1 MRLRFP
7 AVAGRFYPA
16 EPNLLHDQIGQFLAA
31 VSIDEPRRPK
41 ALIVPHAGY
50 VYSGPVAAS
59 GYAWLAPWR
68 DQIDRVILLGTC
80 HTPGVIGLAA
90 TSAGAFLTPLGRVP
104 IDRAAVEESLRFSQV
119 QFNDEAQDRDHA
131 LEVQLPFLQVVL
143 GSVSIIPFLVG
154 NADAGTVAEVLDP
167 LWNGDRTVIVVSS
180 DLSHQHPYEEARRLD
195 EAAAQRDRAS
205 RRSLSRPESRLRP
218 QRDRRSLARRPPALA
233 AVPDRGPSLLRR
245 HRRPAPACGRI
256 RSLGVS
262 PRRGIA
268 AEPMPAYRRMTTN
281 VKRP

>member
-16 EPNLLHDQIGQFLAA
+16 EPNLLHAQIGQFLAA

-59 GYAWLAPWR
+59 GFAWLAPWR
-68 DQIDRVILLGTC
+68 DKIDRVILLGTC

-104 IDRAAVEESLRFSQV
+104 VDRAAVEESLRFSQV
-119 QFNDEAQDRDHA
+119 QFNDEAHDRDHA

-143 GSVSIIPFLVG
+143 GSISIIPFLVG

-167 LWNGDRTVIVVSS
+167 LWDGDRTVIVVSS

-195 EAAAQRDRAS
+195 EAAARAIERLDEAS
-205 RRSLSRPESRLRP
+205 LGPRS
-218 QRDRRSLARRPPALA
+218 
-233 AVPDRGPSLLRR
+233 
-245 HRRPAPACGRI
+245 ACGRNAI
-256 RSLGVS
+256 AGLLHAARQHSLQCQTVDLRSSGDTAG
-262 PRRGIA
+262 PRQRVVGYGA
-268 AEPMPAYRRMTTN
+268 WVFLPHVE
-281 VKRP
+281 